1 MHRSRHCYLQSY
13 SILCDV
19 RTSVLADT
27 SSSHKLHCM
36 SYIVC
41 RLREMRTLVTV
52 EVGSCEFLSLT
63 HQLDTA
69 TEVCG
74 VALNPGS
81 WWWCPAHQGPGY
93 KAMVAIGGQ
102 YQIRVSDK
110 LSQDYHDLF
119 LHSVCFLPAHLL
131 FSNPKPLLS

>member
-1 MHRSRHCYLQSY
+1 M
-13 SILCDV
+13 
-19 RTSVLADT
+19 
-27 SSSHKLHCM
+27 
-36 SYIVC
+36 
-41 RLREMRTLVTV
+41 
-52 EVGSCEFLSLT
+52 G
-63 HQLDTA
+63 
-69 TEVCG
+69 G